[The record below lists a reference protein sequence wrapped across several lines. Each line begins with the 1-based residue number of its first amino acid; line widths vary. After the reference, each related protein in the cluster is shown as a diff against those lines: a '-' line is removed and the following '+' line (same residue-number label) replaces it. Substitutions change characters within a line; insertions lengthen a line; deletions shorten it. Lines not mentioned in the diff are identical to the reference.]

1 MLLSTNKIEYVL
13 FHLKQHL
20 STSALDDECYIAL
33 NEHEKISNEIQ
44 KKVVFLLSEAGA
56 PAPYFVSFMGEEI
69 PVLFPLDKPEPE
81 LYRIDERGNLIF
93 GFDVLSS
100 VFYFLSG
107 LQEVEVSQ
115 RDRYGRFPFAYSL
128 QKKMNCV
135 HLPVVNYYME
145 IMVQGLEVFAKQQN
159 HSVYRKRL
167 FENFGLSLS
176 HDVDRISFHHPF
188 RILFKLKQLL
198 GLAPLQNSR
207 KDTFKLLLEG
217 VLFQIIPFRKSD
229 PWWNFDWITALEKRL
244 GIRSTFFFLKQED
257 RFDNSLYKFHFKK
270 IRNLIKALKDDEF
283 EVGLHGTMRSAADA
297 ENMLKQ
303 KNELAEV
310 LGEAPVGI
318 RQHYLRFFHPS
329 TFQIQ
334 EDARL
339 RYDTSLAF
347 AEQDGYRNGYCFPF
361 RPYDFEND
369 RMMKIWE
376 IPLMM
381 MEVSVLQYRK
391 EGFEEIRKSVFHY
404 IREARKFGGLFSL
417 LWHNCRM
424 SEYEYDGVTVFYE
437 DLLKSIIE
445 EGAEAVT
452 GKKLIEEKMELN
464 KNDFSDI

>member
-13 FHLKQHL
+13 FHLKQHF
-20 STSALDDECYIAL
+20 STDALDDGCYIAL
-33 NEHEKISNEIQ
+33 NEHEKISSEIQ
-44 KKVVFLLSEAGA
+44 KKVVFLLSEARA

-69 PVLFPLDKPEPE
+69 PVLFPLDTSESE

-93 GFDVLSS
+93 GFDILSS

-145 IMVQGLEVFAKQQN
+145 IMVQGLEVFVKQQN
-159 HSVYRKRL
+159 HSFYRKRL
-167 FENFGLSLS
+167 FEHFGFFLS

-188 RILFKLKQLL
+188 RILFKLKHLL

-217 VLFQIIPFRKSD
+217 VLFQINPFRKSD

-303 KNELAEV
+303 KNELTKV

-334 EDARL
+334 EKVGL

-361 RPYDFEND
+361 HPYDFEND

-376 IPLMM
+376 IPLVM

-424 SEYEYDGVTVFYE
+424 NEYEYDGATVFYE
-437 DLLKSIIE
+437 DLLKAIME
-445 EGAEAVT
+445 EGAKVFT

-464 KNDFSDI
+464 RK

>member
-1 MLLSTNKIEYVL
+1 
-13 FHLKQHL
+13 
-20 STSALDDECYIAL
+20 
-33 NEHEKISNEIQ
+33 
-44 KKVVFLLSEAGA
+44 
-56 PAPYFVSFMGEEI
+56 
-69 PVLFPLDKPEPE
+69 
-81 LYRIDERGNLIF
+81 
-93 GFDVLSS
+93 
-100 VFYFLSG
+100 
-107 LQEVEVSQ
+107 
-115 RDRYGRFPFAYSL
+115 
-128 QKKMNCV
+128 MNCV

-145 IMVQGLEVFAKQQN
+145 IMVQGLEVFAQQQN
-159 HSVYRKRL
+159 RSFYRERL
-167 FENFGLSLS
+167 FENFGFLLS

-207 KDTFKLLLEG
+207 KVTFKLMLKG
-217 VLFQIIPFRKSD
+217 ALFQINPFRKED

-270 IRNLIKALKDDEF
+270 INTLINRLKSDGF

-297 ENMLKQ
+297 VNMLKQ
-303 KNELAEV
+303 KNELTKV

-334 EDARL
+334 EDTGL

-361 RPYDFEND
+361 FPYDFEND
-369 RMMKIWE
+369 RMMDILE
-376 IPLMM
+376 IPLVM
-381 MEVSVLQYRK
+381 MEVSVLQYRR

-404 IREARKFGGLFSL
+404 IREAQKFGGLFTL
-417 LWHNCRM
+417 LWHNCRL

-437 DLLKSIIE
+437 NLLEAIIK
-445 EGAEAVT
+445 EGAETVT
-452 GKKLIEEKMELN
+452 GYNLIEEKMDLN
-464 KNDFSDI
+464 RK